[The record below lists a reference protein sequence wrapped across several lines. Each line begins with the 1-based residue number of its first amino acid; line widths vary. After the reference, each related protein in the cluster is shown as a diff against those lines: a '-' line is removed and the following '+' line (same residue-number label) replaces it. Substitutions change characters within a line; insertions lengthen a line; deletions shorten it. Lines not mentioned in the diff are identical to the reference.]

1 MFMKTSLLL
10 IALLVYATGFAG
22 PNGGVDP
29 PANPLYNMNF
39 NLRNPEADAQWA
51 AQQQAIAQ
59 ANADTNQ
66 AKKDEILRQ
75 EAETESK
82 LNALKADAVGNA
94 WAATNA
100 ESQIEILR
108 KSFLDAKL
116 KIPRD
121 PWREIYGEKKFA
133 MSPDSDFVKFD
144 GQILETAQN
153 GIRLKGNF
161 GNNTAVEFFL
171 IGFPYTLAEGDTI
184 DSSKIYMALIDG
196 NFSYITTD
204 GSGRTLP
211 KLNYGKPCPRPQNA
225 DEVEA
230 KARQLTQE
238 EESQISAAK
247 LNAIAK
253 RNDALTANEVFN
265 DFQTQVDNYKKAK
278 ILAQNAPQARA
289 LKFNQDLADK
299 GDAYGLLRMGERYRD
314 GDGVPKDLNKAR
326 EYFTKA
332 IAAGSPPAA
341 EELEKLN
348 QAFPAIKS
356 EPAN

>member
-1 MFMKTSLLL
+1 MFMKTSFLLF
-10 IALLVYATGFAG
+10 ALLVSATGFAG
-22 PNGGVDP
+22 PNGGVA
-29 PANPLYNMNF
+29 PAASPLDYMNF

-59 ANADTNQ
+59 ANADANQ

-82 LNALKADAVGNA
+82 LNALKADAVGKA
-94 WAATNA
+94 WAAANA

-108 KSFLDAKL
+108 KSFLNAKL

-153 GIRLKGNF
+153 GIRLRGSF
-161 GNNTAVEFFL
+161 GNIADTEFIVMNYPTNFS
-171 IGFPYTLAEGDTI
+171 EGEYI
-184 DSSKIYMALIDG
+184 DPSKTYMALKDG
-196 NFSYITTD
+196 IFSYVTTD
-204 GSGRTLP
+204 GSGKTIP
-211 KLNYGKPCPRPQNA
+211 KLNYGKSCSRPQNA

-238 EESQISAAK
+238 EESQINGVK
-247 LNAIAK
+247 LDAIAK
-253 RNDALTANEVFN
+253 KNDALAANKIFN
-265 DFQTQVDNYKKAK
+265 DFLIKVEDDKKAK
-278 ILAQNAPQARA
+278 IQAKNVPQARA

-332 IAAGSPPAA
+332 IAAGSPTAA
-341 EELEKLN
+341 EELEKSN
-348 QAFPAIKS
+348 QAFPVIKS
-356 EPAN
+356 DPAN